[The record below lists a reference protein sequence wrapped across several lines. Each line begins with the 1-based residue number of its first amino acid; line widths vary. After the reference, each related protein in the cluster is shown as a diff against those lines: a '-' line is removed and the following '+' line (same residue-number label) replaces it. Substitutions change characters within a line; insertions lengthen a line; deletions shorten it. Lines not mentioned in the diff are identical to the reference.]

1 MKKFHKKL
9 IPYLFI
15 SPFFIGYAIFFA
27 YPVFQSLKLTDS
39 SSKVSLVENTSQ
51 PEFTDVMI
59 EELELSVRAYN
70 CLNGQIFTLLKI
82 Y

>member
-27 YPVFQSLKLTDS
+27 YPVFQSLNPEDLIHEGNTAPIHEGARKYYLE
-39 SSKVSLVENTSQ
+39 KGLVKN
-51 PEFTDVMI
+51 
-59 EELELSVRAYN
+59 
-70 CLNGQIFTLLKI
+70 
-82 Y
+82 